1 MNLLPYKTTKFSRSR
16 RFKLR
21 NLVSGRWG
29 ISTYHWAGIQRW
41 ITYNWLLRVMDGR
54 IKFSFQFLVVLPVF
68 DGTLMVLDGLV
79 RVAFR
84 LIHHLDLGVGGVT
97 PFSWLVQTVQGARKH
112 SNALF
117 VNFPFQRVF
126 IGNLSVQFNFHWQSN
141 KIYVS
146 NGLGDITRNN
156 HIVSLLNFK
165 TKIRL
170 IGVSF
175 LLILVYHF

>member
-21 NLVSGRWG
+21 NLVSGRRG

-41 ITYNWLLRVMDGR
+41 ITYNGLLRVVNSR
-54 IKFSFQFLVVLPVF
+54 VELSFQFFIVLPVF

-112 SNALF
+112 SDALF

-126 IGNLSVQFNFHWQSN
+126 ISNFSVQFYFHWQSN

-170 IGVSF
+170 VGVSL

>member
-1 MNLLPYKTTKFSRSR
+1 
-16 RFKLR
+16 
-21 NLVSGRWG
+21 
-29 ISTYHWAGIQRW
+29 
-41 ITYNWLLRVMDGR
+41 
-54 IKFSFQFLVVLPVF
+54 
-68 DGTLMVLDGLV
+68 MVLDGLV
-79 RVAFR
+79 RVTFR
-84 LIHHLDLGVGGVT
+84 LIHHLDLGVGGVAS
-97 PFSWLVQTVQGARKH
+97 FSWLVQTVQGARKH
-112 SNALF
+112 SYALF

-126 IGNLSVQFNFHWQSN
+126 EGNFSVQFYFHWQSD

-170 IGVSF
+170 VGVSF